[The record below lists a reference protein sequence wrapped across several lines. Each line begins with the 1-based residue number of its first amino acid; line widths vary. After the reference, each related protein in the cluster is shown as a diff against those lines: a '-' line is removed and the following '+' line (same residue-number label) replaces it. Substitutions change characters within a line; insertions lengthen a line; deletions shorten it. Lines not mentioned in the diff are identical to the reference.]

1 MFSDPQ
7 SVTVNA
13 VAQSLAAISREG
25 KKSVYQKA
33 DGSYT
38 MTISHD
44 VTAKKERHFIRLD
57 HRKIVADP
65 LTPANNV
72 DVQAGIYVVFDHPVT
87 GFSDTEL
94 NQDAVGLLTYLTA
107 SSGANIN
114 KLLGLES

>member
-13 VAQSLAAISREG
+13 VAQSLPATSREG
-25 KKSVYQKA
+25 RKSVYQKA

-38 MTISHD
+38 LTMSHD
-44 VTAKKERHFIRLD
+44 VTTKKERHLARLD
-57 HRKIVADP
+57 HRKTVSDP

-72 DVQAGIYVVFDHPVT
+72 DVMSSVYVVFDHPIT

-94 NQDAVGLLTYLTA
+94 RNDAVGLLSYLTA
-107 SSGANIN
+107 SSGANID

>member
-13 VAQSLAAISREG
+13 VAQSLPAVSREG
-25 KKSVYQKA
+25 KKSVYVKV

-38 MTISHD
+38 LTISHD
-44 VTAKKERHFIRLD
+44 VTAKRERHLVRLD
-57 HRKIVADP
+57 HRKTVADP

-72 DVQAGIYVVFDHPVT
+72 DVQSSCYMVFDQPIT

-94 NQDAVGLLTYLTA
+94 KDDAVGLITWLSA
-107 SSGANIN
+107 ANIA
-114 KLLGLES
+114 KVLGLES

>member
-1 MFSDPQ
+1 MFADPQ

-25 KKSVYQKA
+25 KKSVYMKS
-33 DGSYT
+33 DGAYT

-44 VTAKKERHFIRLD
+44 VSTKRERHLVRLD
-57 HRKIVADP
+57 HRKTVSDP

-72 DVQAGIYVVFDHPVT
+72 DVGASCYIVIDNPIT

-94 NQDAVGLLTYLTA
+94 KDDVAGLLA
-107 SSGANIN
+107 WANATNIG
-114 KLLGLES
+114 KVLGLES